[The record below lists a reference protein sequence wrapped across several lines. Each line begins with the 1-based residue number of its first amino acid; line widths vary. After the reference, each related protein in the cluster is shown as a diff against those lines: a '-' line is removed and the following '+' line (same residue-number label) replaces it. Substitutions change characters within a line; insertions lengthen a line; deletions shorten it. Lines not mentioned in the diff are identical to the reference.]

1 MSKIQKIANGKC
13 REHVRNRKTFDGNNL
28 YARMFCITDGA
39 GSSNEFIYAVFSYG
53 PHFPLFIYHYP
64 TETWFENEDR
74 YSVTTSKH
82 RSQAHPLVPVKKAST
97 KFLCNLIDRGLV
109 EAVEMAA

>member
-1 MSKIQKIANGKC
+1 MSKVPKVANGKC
-13 REHVRNRKTFDGNNL
+13 REYVRNRKQFMGNNL
-28 YARMFCITDGA
+28 FGVVCHNSVT
-39 GSSNEFIYAVFSYG
+39 NESMYVVFSYG
-53 PHFPLFIYHYP
+53 GHFPLFIYHYP

-97 KFLCNLIDRGLV
+97 NFMQSLIYRGIV
-109 EAVEMAA
+109 ESVGVAA